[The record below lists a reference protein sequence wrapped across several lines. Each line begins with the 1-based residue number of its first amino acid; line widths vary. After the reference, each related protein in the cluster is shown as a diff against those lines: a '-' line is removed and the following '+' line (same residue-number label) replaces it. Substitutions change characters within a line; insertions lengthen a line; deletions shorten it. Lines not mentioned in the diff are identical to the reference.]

1 MSYSELLNKL
11 HRTWVQALIDDYW
24 ADYAAMI
31 VDAELSYR
39 LDHDYG
45 EECIGEIFVYLPLSS
60 YSLLKKD
67 EEGQKV
73 LVDKFRFIGQGHIWY
88 NMENFPVNF
97 RVKLMDVEEDW
108 QKTIK
113 YLIAQS
119 KDLNQAVISEKVRT
133 REERE
138 PAVYTYNEMK
148 FASKS
153 EIRIAQELEQA
164 GVLFFPLPMAVRHE
178 TGKLYLDHRE
188 VDFLVCVDGIWGV
201 LEVAYHVHR
210 YEKDKEKD
218 AWLKKS
224 GILCIEHFTAERC
237 YNAPKAV
244 VAEFLE
250 HLAKYKK

>member
-1 MSYSELLNKL
+1 MSYSELLDKL

-24 ADYAAMI
+24 TDYAAMV
-31 VDAELSYR
+31 VDAALTYH
-39 LDHDYG
+39 LDSDYG
-45 EECIGEIFVYLPLSS
+45 EDFIDEISVFLPLSS
-60 YSLLKKD
+60 YSLLEKD
-67 EEGQKV
+67 EEGKQV
-73 LVDKFRFIGQGHIWY
+73 LIDKFRFIGQGHIWG

-97 RVKLMDVEEDW
+97 RVKLIDVEQDW
-108 QKTIK
+108 KKTIK

-119 KDLNQAVISEKVRT
+119 KDLNQAVISEKVRA
-133 REERE
+133 REKKE

-153 EIRIAQELEQA
+153 EIRIAQELEQV
-164 GVLFFPLPMAVRHE
+164 GVLFFPLPMAVRHD
-178 TGKLYLDHRE
+178 TGKFYLDHRE

-201 LEVAYHVHR
+201 LEVAYHIDR

-224 GILCIEHFTAERC
+224 GILCIEHFTAESC
-237 YNAPKAV
+237 YNTPKAV